1 MKQKATVVVVDGG
14 GRGSSLVHR
23 YSQSSHVKKIIAIP
37 GNDLMQINSRVPVRT
52 FLKLK
57 TTSVPEIVRICKKYK
72 VDLVDVAQ
80 DNAVEVGLADKLIK
94 QGFNVVG
101 PMRAAGQ
108 IEWDKAWARD
118 FMKKYK
124 ISSPA
129 YQVFNSKIAALA
141 FVNKKPNKRWFVK
154 ASGLAEGKG
163 AIPAEN
169 KKQVIDAVEQ
179 MSKFGKAG
187 KI

>member
-52 FLKLK
+52 LLKLK
-57 TTSVPEIVRICKKYK
+57 TTSVAEIIRICKKYK

-80 DNAVEVGLADKLIK
+80 DNAVEAGLADKLIE

-101 PMRAAGQ
+101 PTRAAGQ

-124 ISSPA
+124 IPSPIYKA
-129 YQVFNSKIAALA
+129 FNSEHDA
-141 FVNKKPNKRWFVK
+141 VNFLNKQPNRKWFVK

-169 KKQVIDAVEQ
+169 KLE
-179 MSKFGKAG
+179 
-187 KI
+187 